1 MNILFCLPGSE
12 YSGRFLTCWTNL
24 LVHCLNKNYKVNVAQ
39 RSHDDCYNIRNLCL
53 GGPNQKP
60 FGGKVDYDYIM
71 WIDNNILFT
80 PDQFEQ
86 LLDHDTNIVSGI
98 YLSDDG
104 KSYSTIQYWD
114 EDFYKKNGYFK
125 LMTIDEVKDMKSQ
138 YGTFPVVA
146 TSLGFMLVKN
156 GVFESMTYPWFKP
169 EIFGFKRIKYLAS
182 EDVSWCLSAAKAG
195 YMVTID
201 PSIVLK
207 REVVSLL

>member
-86 LLDHDTNIVSGI
+86 LLDHDCDIIGGLYSTEDN
-98 YLSDDG
+98 
-104 KSYSTIQYWD
+104 KFYSTIQYWD
-114 EDFYKKNGYFK
+114 EDYFRKNGYFK
-125 LMTIDEVKDMKSQ
+125 LMTKQDVDEMKK
-138 YGTFPVVA
+138 YDTFPVVA
-146 TSLGFMLVKN
+146 TGFGFMLVKN
-156 GVFESMTYPWFKP
+156 GIFESMTYPWFKP
-169 EIFGFKRIKYLAS
+169 ELHKVKRLKYFAS
-182 EDVSWCLSAAKAG
+182 EDIGWCLEANKLG
-195 YMVTID
+195 YEVKID
-201 PSIVLK
+201 PNVVLQ
-207 REVVSLL
+207 REVVSLV